1 MLYTCILYSR
11 DKRPHQSHT
20 TNTRRGSHQF
30 VLTLGASANETH
42 FAGAP
47 CVVFIF
53 VVVVQLL
60 QRRQV
65 LGVIFGH
72 QLLTLRAE
80 YVAGK
85 LGHL

>member
-1 MLYTCILYSR
+1 MR
-11 DKRPHQSHT
+11 H
-20 TNTRRGSHQF
+20 GSNHF
-30 VLTLGASANETH
+30 VLITGASANETH

-47 CVVFIF
+47 CVVLIF